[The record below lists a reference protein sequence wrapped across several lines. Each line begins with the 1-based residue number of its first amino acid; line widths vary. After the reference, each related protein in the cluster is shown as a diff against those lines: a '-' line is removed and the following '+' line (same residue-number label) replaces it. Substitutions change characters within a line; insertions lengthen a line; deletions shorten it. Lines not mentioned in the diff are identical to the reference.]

1 MATTM
6 GKCPRCG
13 KYVATLWDGSKTYY
27 KAHKNKEGKPCR

>member
-1 MATTM
+1 MAIPM

-13 KYVATLWDGSKTYY
+13 KYVATLTDGDKVWY